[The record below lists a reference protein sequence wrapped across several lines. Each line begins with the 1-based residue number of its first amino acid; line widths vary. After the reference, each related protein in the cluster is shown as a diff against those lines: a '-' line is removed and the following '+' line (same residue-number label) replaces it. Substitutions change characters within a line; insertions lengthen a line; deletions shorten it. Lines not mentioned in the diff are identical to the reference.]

1 MAGAVLTTKVTANCD
16 TRTFWRSHCEDGQAS
31 SHAREELEGKSVA
44 HGNGLGKPEGKTPLR
59 RESHI
64 LRARRVGRTGT
75 ARSTESC
82 TDESAFSAA
91 SQAADES
98 ACGRAAT
105 DHFQIAL

>member
-1 MAGAVLTTKVTANCD
+1 MPGKN
-16 TRTFWRSHCEDGQAS
+16 WR
-31 SHAREELEGKSVA
+31 GKSIA
-44 HGNGLGKPEGKTPLR
+44 HGNGPGKPEGKTPLR

-64 LRARRVGRTGT
+64 LLAGRVGRTGT

-105 DHFQIAL
+105 DHFQIALLMRATLYENTRGLHRHAFGVD